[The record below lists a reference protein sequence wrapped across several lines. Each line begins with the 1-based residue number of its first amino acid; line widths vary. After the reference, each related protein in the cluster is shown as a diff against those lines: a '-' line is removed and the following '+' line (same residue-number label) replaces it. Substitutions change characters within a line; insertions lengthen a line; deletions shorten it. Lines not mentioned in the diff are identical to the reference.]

1 MPKEFYKSHQN
12 LIKYLIIGKQA
23 KNFHTNSS
31 YLFDSSSTVLYS
43 ITFNSLLLYNIS
55 KNLSIITETAFFAE
69 NEYKFRFV
77 GPPPLPSFSHDGKL
91 SVEPDLQFELH
102 RDLGDELDS
111 LNYIISEIQTLFC
124 NK

>member
-1 MPKEFYKSHQN
+1 MTKKAKLKRGVDSLKLVAEFKELLEQGQIM
-12 LIKYLIIGKQA
+12 LKQPVIEKDA
-23 KNFHTNSS
+23 YNSW
-31 YLFDSSSTVLYS
+31 YENVL
-43 ITFNSLLLYNIS
+43 SLLKTRFTS
-55 KNLSIITETAFFAE
+55 AE

-111 LNYIISEIQTLFC
+111 LNYIISDIQMLFF
-124 NK
+124 

>member
-1 MPKEFYKSHQN
+1 MTKKAKLKRGVDSLKLVVEFKELLEQGQIM
-12 LIKYLIIGKQA
+12 LKQPVIEEDA
-23 KNFHTNSS
+23 YNSW
-31 YLFDSSSTVLYS
+31 YENVL
-43 ITFNSLLLYNIS
+43 TLLKTRFTS
-55 KNLSIITETAFFAE
+55 AE

-102 RDLGDELDS
+102 RDLGNELDS
-111 LNYIISEIQTLFC
+111 LNYIISDILMLFC